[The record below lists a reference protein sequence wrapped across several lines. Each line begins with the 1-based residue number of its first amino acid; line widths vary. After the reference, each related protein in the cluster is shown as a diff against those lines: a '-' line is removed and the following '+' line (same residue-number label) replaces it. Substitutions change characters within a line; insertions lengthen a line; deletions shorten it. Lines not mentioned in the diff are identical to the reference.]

1 MKISKKVTKIVLVC
15 VLLAAYVFFAL
26 LVLKPWITRTSGRA
40 EAKAEAEAFLQRS
53 RPEEALTPN
62 NPLSATETSVVPIVP
77 EETEAEAAPLR
88 QPELHAAMRDYNEK
102 IYAEGQ
108 RGLCDP
114 WSYIVPAIDL
124 TAYGLMADEV
134 IGVLQ
139 IPSIEVSLPIY
150 CGASSAHLNKGAAV
164 LGQTSL
170 PIGGENTNAVIGAHR
185 GWNAEDYLRDVEDV
199 RLGDEIII
207 TNFWGELHYTV
218 SEIKVIEPDD
228 IKQILIQ
235 PGRELL
241 TVFTC
246 HPYAS
251 GGRYRYLLI
260 CDRVVEQEPSEGI
273 TQESALPSVT
283 PATAPQIG
291 TEIEKAAPTV
301 CIDGVEFHSAAKEI
315 RLVAV
320 LPWVGI
326 GITAL
331 LMGAVLLFLFRK
343 AKN

>member
-1 MKISKKVTKIVLVC
+1 MKISKKVKKAVLVC
-15 VLLAAYVFFAL
+15 ALLAIYIFFTL

-40 EAKAEAEAFLQRS
+40 EAQAEAEAFLQRS
-53 RPEEALTPN
+53 RPQAALTPN
-62 NPLSATETSVVPIVP
+62 DPASATDASVAP
-77 EETEAEAAPLR
+77 ERTEAAPLR
-88 QPELHAAMRDYNEK
+88 QPELYAAMQAYNK
-102 IYAEGQ
+102 RIYTEGQ
-108 RGLCDP
+108 SGLCDP
-114 WSYIVPAIDL
+114 WSYIAPAIDL

-170 PIGGENTNAVIGAHR
+170 PIGGANTNTVIGAHR

-199 RLGDEIII
+199 QLGDEIIV
-207 TNFWGELHYTV
+207 TNFWGELRYTV
-218 SEIKVIEPDD
+218 TEIKVIEPDD

-260 CDRVVEQEPSEGI
+260 CDRVVKQEPSEGI

-291 TEIEKAAPTV
+291 TEIEKAEPTV

-320 LPWVGI
+320 LPWAGI